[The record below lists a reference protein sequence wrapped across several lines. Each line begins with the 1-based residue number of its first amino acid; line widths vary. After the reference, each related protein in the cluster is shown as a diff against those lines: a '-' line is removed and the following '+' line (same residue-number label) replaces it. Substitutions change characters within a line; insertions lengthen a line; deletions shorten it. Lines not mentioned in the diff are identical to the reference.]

1 MIKLFPVKF
10 VILVSLSMITLMGQ
24 DPGTGLNLSLSTDT
38 SLIIGQD
45 STNNLTGTLY
55 PSFSRTGHYFG
66 ANPILPIFKSC
77 ELTYGYR
84 RLHRNSEWRTSLT
97 YIGSFSVKIP
107 FWLLLLKWNV
117 TAFGIS
123 ESFRKYHRIPVKGNF
138 EGVGAGLLFIRGNKF
153 GWHNVWNSISY
164 GSERVRWLYAYL
176 LLEEGV
182 SFNIS
187 PNWQASFSCAI
198 CPGFILEKNEQSE
211 WNLIENMFW
220 LPTLTFSL
228 GKIWH

>member
-1 MIKLFPVKF
+1 MAKISPLKL
-10 VILVSLSMITLMGQ
+10 ITLLSFWAITLWSQ
-24 DPGTGLNLSLSTDT
+24 EPGTGLNLSLSTDP
-38 SLIIGQD
+38 SPLIGQD

-97 YIGSFSVKIP
+97 YLGSIPIKIP
-107 FWLLLLKWNV
+107 FSLLLLKWKV

-138 EGVGAGLLFIRGNKF
+138 EGVGAGLLFIRGDKF
-153 GWHNVWNSISY
+153 GWHNVWNSYSY
-164 GSERVRWLYAYL
+164 GSERFRWLHAYL
-176 LLEEGV
+176 FLEEGV
-182 SFNIS
+182 SFSIS

-198 CPGFILEKNEQSE
+198 CPGFIFEKNEQSE
-211 WNLIENMFW
+211 WNLIEKMFW

-228 GKIWH
+228 GKTWH